1 MSQDSSFNMD
11 SIESLLEN
19 MPDQVKD
26 ILKDLGKKEETPN
39 LHQNANP
46 KNLEM
51 LVKIKGIM
59 DRVDNSRDHRM
70 ELIHAMSPF
79 LRESRQDKASKFL
92 KALRLTKLCREALSL
107 INTEIRK
114 EDT

>member
-11 SIESLLEN
+11 SIEKLLEH

-26 ILKDLGKKEETPN
+26 ILMDLGKKEENPN
-39 LHQNANP
+39 LHQNNNP

-51 LVKIKGIM
+51 LVKIKSIM
-59 DRVDNSRDHRM
+59 DKVDNTRDDRM

-92 KALRLTKLCREALSL
+92 KALRLSKLCREALLL
-107 INTEIRK
+107 INTEVGK
-114 EDT
+114 E